1 METPDLTPDQKAAH
15 EFLAELRTRIATQEL
30 PYQYG
35 VEESALK
42 SLWLLF
48 DFARE
53 AIKNHPGCDLF
64 AAEVTRMLNVRV
76 RPVTAKW
83 DRANAEG
90 ILKSSD
96 GADQF
101 RGDLTALQIHLLG
114 YARTFHAMA
123 YGTHLPHDAGPPV
136 MSGPG
141 IDELFHDLPFGIIPS
156 DLNKIAEQINSD
168 EAKAVAERRKL
179 FKIKT
184 RTDQNAVGLALSGGG
199 IRSATFGLGVVQ
211 VLAEKG
217 LLKDVDFLSTVSGG
231 GYTGS
236 FLSRRL
242 GGMNGV
248 DQGVQD
254 SDLAAPQGP
263 DPLPVSH
270 VRQNAKFLV
279 ARNLKESWR
288 MVVVTL
294 AGMMLNWTVPLLVM
308 IFAALLVRFS
318 PKPQNPDA
326 FWQWAIATTGGL
338 TLVAVFFFC
347 VMLRQGPKRTGRGE
361 RVLGFLSAATA
372 LVAIGWLLDIGYG
385 RFSHWHDH
393 KSGAKGLWLGIASMG
408 AVAGPALIRFLPIL
422 KTPGVRKIAL
432 KILLLTAGLI
442 LPLLMVVT
450 FYCLLKFGETPANLW
465 ILAGAAVLL
474 GLVNCWALD
483 INLTAPHR
491 LYRNGLASTF
501 VQTCRDEPDLPLT
514 EINLSGRAPYHLINT
529 ALNVPASQH
538 PALKDRRCEFFLFS
552 KYWSG
557 SPATGYQT
565 SDLWKAGNRPMD
577 LATAMAISGAAFSSY
592 MGLGSMPSLTALLT
606 LLNIRLGFWIKQ
618 PGHRSLLGAHPGFVC
633 LLREMT
639 GIGMSEKDSWL
650 NLSDG
655 GHIEN
660 LAVYELLRRRCKFI
674 ICVDGEADPAFTFQG
689 LMTVVRHAQIDFGV
703 HIEADLDKIRP
714 DPESGLSG
722 CHYHFCRIHYPA
734 VGNEPDATG
743 LLLYLKLSVTGNES
757 ELIKRYRINHPEFP
771 HQTTL
776 DQFFDQEQF
785 EAYRQLG
792 VHVADGLFSSAIT
805 SGSTSPPTV
814 RSWFE
819 SLARNLLQPSTADR
833 QAICKPHTSTGLP
846 IVG

>member
-1 METPDLTPDQKAAH
+1 MESPDLTPDQKAAH
-15 EFLAELRTRIATQEL
+15 EFLAELRTRIATCGL

-48 DFARE
+48 DFARQ
-53 AIKNHPGCDLF
+53 AIKNHPGCARF
-64 AAEVTRMLNVRV
+64 AEEATRMLNVHV

-96 GADQF
+96 GADRF
-101 RGDLTALQIHLLG
+101 RGDLAALQVHLLE
-114 YARTFHAMA
+114 YARCFHEMA
-123 YGTHLPHDAGPPV
+123 YGTV
-136 MSGPG
+136 MEEVARTAVMPDHE
-141 IDELFHDLPFGIIPS
+141 IDKLFHALPFGIVSS
-156 DLNKIAEQINSD
+156 DNLFAEKINDD
-168 EAKAVAERRKL
+168 EAGAVAERRKH
-179 FKIKT
+179 FGIESG
-184 RTDQNAVGLALSGGG
+184 DGQNAVGLALSGGG

-242 GGMNGV
+242 GGMKGV
-248 DQGVQD
+248 DQGVPE
-254 SDLAAPQGP
+254 SDLAAPRGP

-270 VRQNAKFLV
+270 VRQNAKFLA

-294 AGMMLNWTVPLLVM
+294 AGMMLNWSVPFLLM
-308 IFAALLVRFS
+308 IVSALLVRVC
-318 PKPQNPDA
+318 PQPRNPA
-326 FWQWAIATTGGL
+326 ALWQWAIVTTGGL
-338 TLVAVFFFC
+338 TLAAVFVFC
-347 VMLRQGPKRTGRGE
+347 VMLRQGPKRTRRGE
-361 RVLGFLSAATA
+361 RVLGILSAATA

-385 RFSHWHDH
+385 HFSHWHDH
-393 KSGAKGLWLGIASMG
+393 KSGAKGLWLGIASIG
-408 AVAGPALIRFLPIL
+408 AVAGPAFIRFLPIL
-422 KTPGVRKIAL
+422 KTPGVRKLVL
-432 KILLLTAGLI
+432 KLLLLAAGLI
-442 LPLLMVVT
+442 LPLLMVFT
-450 FYCLLKFGETPANLW
+450 FYCLLKYGETPANLW
-465 ILAGAAVLL
+465 MLAGVAVLL
-474 GLVNCWALD
+474 ALVNCWALD

-491 LYRNGLASTF
+491 LYRNGLAGTF
-501 VQTCRDEPDLPLT
+501 VQTQSQEPDIPLA
-514 EINLSGRAPYHLINT
+514 EINPSGRAPYHLINT
-529 ALNVPASQH
+529 ALNVPSSQH

-557 SPATGYQT
+557 SPATGYHP
-565 SDLWKAGNRPMD
+565 SDRWQAGKQAMD
-577 LATAMAISGAAFSSY
+577 LATAMAVSGAAFSSY
-592 MGLGSMPSLTALLT
+592 MGLGSMPSLTALLAF
-606 LLNIRLGFWIKQ
+606 LNIRLGFWIRQ
-618 PGHRSLLGAHPGFVC
+618 PDHRSLLGAHPGFVC

-639 GIGMSEKDSWL
+639 GIGMSEKNSWL

-674 ICVDGEADPAFTFQG
+674 VCVDGEADPAFTFQG

-703 HIEADLDKIRP
+703 RIESDLDKIRP
-714 DPESGLSG
+714 DPESGLSR
-722 CHYHFCRIHYPA
+722 CHYHFCRILYPA
-734 VGNEPDATG
+734 SGDQPAGTG
-743 LLLYLKLSVTGNES
+743 LFLYLKLSVTGNES
-757 ELIKRYRINHPEFP
+757 ELIKRYRINHPGFP

-792 VHVADGLFSSAIT
+792 VHVADGLFQPAIT
-805 SGSTSPPTV
+805 GGNMSPPDMK
-814 RSWFE
+814 SWFE
-819 SLARNLLQPSTADR
+819 CLARNLLVR
-833 QAICKPHTSTGLP
+833 
-846 IVG
+846 